1 MKQFLL
7 AALVL
12 GCSFR
17 VFADD
22 PNEKVLNAFNKTFP
36 NVENVIW
43 SENVHTYEVNFKQ
56 NKTIS
61 RVTYDKDGN
70 IVRTLRYY
78 YEDQLPIMVLSKV
91 KQRFSNKN
99 IFGVTEE
106 SSEAGTFY
114 HIILEDQKNWVD
126 ITSDPSGSIT
136 VDKKYR
142 KA

>member
-7 AALVL
+7 AALIL
-12 GCSFR
+12 GCGFK

-56 NKTIS
+56 NEMMS
-61 RVTYDKDGN
+61 RVTYDKEGN
-70 IVRTLRYY
+70 IVKTLRYY

-91 KQRFSNKN
+91 KQRFSNKK

-106 SSEAGTFY
+106 SSEEGTFY
-114 HIILEDQKNWVD
+114 HIILEDQKSWLD